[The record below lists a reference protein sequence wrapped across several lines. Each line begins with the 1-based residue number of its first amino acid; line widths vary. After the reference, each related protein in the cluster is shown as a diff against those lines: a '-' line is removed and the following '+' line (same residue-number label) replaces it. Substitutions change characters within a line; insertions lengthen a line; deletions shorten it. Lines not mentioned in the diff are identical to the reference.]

1 MLILGTPLVVVP
13 WLGHRTSTA
22 WVQSLVGKLSSHVLQ
37 LKKERKK
44 EMQILGPHLKST
56 EVQTLGMGPS
66 NLFQQQLSRWLMFPN
81 IWEPG
86 KEILLPSW
94 GHGSVLA
101 APGSGAPRCQLAF
114 SKSSPRLSPPLISH
128 LSWSPYQP
136 PCDWSEFTW
145 SRCEPKARTLE
156 LFISSLLS

>member
-22 WVQSLVGKLSSHVLQ
+22 WVQSLVGKLSSHILQ
-37 LKKERKK
+37 LYKERKK

-101 APGSGAPRCQLAF
+101 APGSGAPRCTTMSACLLQE
-114 SKSSPRLSPPLISH
+114 
-128 LSWSPYQP
+128 QP
-136 PCDWSEFTW
+136 PSQ
-145 SRCEPKARTLE
+145 P
-156 LFISSLLS
+156 SSHQPSIMVPLSAAM